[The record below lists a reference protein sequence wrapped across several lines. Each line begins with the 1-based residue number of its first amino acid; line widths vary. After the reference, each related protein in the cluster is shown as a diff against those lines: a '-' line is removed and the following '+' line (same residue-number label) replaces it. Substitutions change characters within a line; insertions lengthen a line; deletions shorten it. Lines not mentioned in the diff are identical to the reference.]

1 MPASSNYFH
10 FKMRILRLRE
20 FQDLLDNIH
29 SKAAEE
35 SGLGLTLVCLTPK
48 PVLLPWNMKT
58 AQKSLARKSED
69 TANNKSEKDKSQ
81 IWVLFL
87 LVFFQITVLC

>member
-20 FQDLLDNIH
+20 LHNLLDNIH

-35 SGLGLTLVCLTPK
+35 SGLGLTLVCLTP
-48 PVLLPWNMKT
+48 NQCFYHGT
-58 AQKSLARKSED
+58 
-69 TANNKSEKDKSQ
+69 
-81 IWVLFL
+81 
-87 LVFFQITVLC
+87 

>member
-10 FKMRILRLRE
+10 FKMRTLWLRE
-20 FQDLLDNIH
+20 FHYLLDNIH

-35 SGLGLTLVCLTPK
+35 SGLGLTLVSLTPK
-48 PVLLPWNMKT
+48 PVLLPWNVKIVR
-58 AQKSLARKSED
+58 KSLAKNSED

-81 IWVLFL
+81 IWVLFIL
-87 LVFFQITVLC
+87 FFQIIVMC

>member
-20 FQDLLDNIH
+20 FHNLLDNIH

-35 SGLGLTLVCLTPK
+35 SGLGLTVF
-48 PVLLPWNMKT
+48 MFHG
-58 AQKSLARKSED
+58 KSSGLGSDRPE
-69 TANNKSEKDKSQ
+69 
-81 IWVLFL
+81 
-87 LVFFQITVLC
+87 